1 MSSQI
6 FSCLRKGA
14 RRHWCVLYFSILI
27 AVPKKQRKAF
37 ILREAIFKSNAF
49 EQTIDATAIH
59 SMSDYQENYR
69 GNLYCCTPGCP
80 AKVKWVSHNGKMP
93 FFATWPYSQ
102 HASSCPYAFERD
114 PSKTAERSAE
124 VFKTRISLE
133 HKQRALRAANRKL
146 MQAAGYPP
154 PILTLCRSSAV
165 NGRCALRKSTAK
177 TSPLTIMAS
186 T

>member
-1 MSSQI
+1 MSTLVSGGYFWQTNSAIPLDKRKQTCYHEGWQNNTNPFTEGLLDIMWFSHSAYVCYHIFFRMSSQI

-114 PSKTAERSAE
+114 PSKTAERSA
-124 VFKTRISLE
+124 
-133 HKQRALRAANRKL
+133 
-146 MQAAGYPP
+146 
-154 PILTLCRSSAV
+154 
-165 NGRCALRKSTAK
+165 
-177 TSPLTIMAS
+177 
-186 T
+186 

>member
-93 FFATWPYSQ
+93 FLPHGHTVSTPQVVPTLLSVIPPRLRNAPPRFLRP
-102 HASSCPYAFERD
+102 ASLWN
-114 PSKTAERSAE
+114 TNSA
-124 VFKTRISLE
+124 LC
-133 HKQRALRAANRKL
+133 A
-146 MQAAGYPP
+146 P
-154 PILTLCRSSAV
+154 PIES
-165 NGRCALRKSTAK
+165 
-177 TSPLTIMAS
+177 
-186 T
+186 